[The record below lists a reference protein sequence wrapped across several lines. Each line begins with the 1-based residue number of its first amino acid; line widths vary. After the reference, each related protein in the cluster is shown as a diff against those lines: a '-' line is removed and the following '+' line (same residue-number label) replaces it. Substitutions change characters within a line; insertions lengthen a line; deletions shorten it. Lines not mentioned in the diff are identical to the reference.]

1 MKISKIP
8 MWPLYVADALMFITV
23 FAIALPSIRY
33 AEEMGLG
40 VAFFCCL
47 MVLGAMAMLLIPYW
61 LEYKKDLA
69 SKAEHTEEAA
79 ENFKIIFDQ
88 LSELQLMIADVDRF
102 IHNVADGTRTRLFR
116 FGDRVFRIVQID
128 PAPVQTEFQHSEQ
141 RFFVQVIG
149 FTPTDRHA
157 EIVFQLLVAEIL
169 EYERLFYVTEV
180 EVLGPVFPYF
190 AIEFLVLLVP

>member
-1 MKISKIP
+1 MEIE
-8 MWPLYVADALMFITV
+8 ADFQFVNRVDRNRRTDLHAV
-23 FAIALPSIRY
+23 F
-33 AEEMGLG
+33 
-40 VAFFCCL
+40 
-47 MVLGAMAMLLIPYW
+47 
-61 LEYKKDLA
+61 
-69 SKAEHTEEAA
+69 
-79 ENFKIIFDQ
+79 
-88 LSELQLMIADVDRF
+88 QLMIADVDRF

>member
-1 MKISKIP
+1 M
-8 MWPLYVADALMFITV
+8 AV
-23 FAIALPSIRY
+23 F
-33 AEEMGLG
+33 
-40 VAFFCCL
+40 
-47 MVLGAMAMLLIPYW
+47 
-61 LEYKKDLA
+61 
-69 SKAEHTEEAA
+69 
-79 ENFKIIFDQ
+79 
-88 LSELQLMIADVDRF
+88 QLMIADVDRF